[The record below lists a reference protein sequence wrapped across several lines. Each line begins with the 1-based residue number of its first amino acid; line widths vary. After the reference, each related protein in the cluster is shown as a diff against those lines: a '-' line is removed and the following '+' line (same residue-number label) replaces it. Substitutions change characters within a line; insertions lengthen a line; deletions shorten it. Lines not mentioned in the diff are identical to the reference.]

1 MVHSSHPYITMV
13 LATSYYLVM
22 MVIHP
27 ARLTNIE
34 IRLLCCEGAPTRSRG
49 GGVITII
56 ETLYD

>member
-1 MVHSSHPYITMV
+1 MV